1 MKDKSLTKRSYWL
14 ASLGMVI
21 VLALAACQPELPAAT
36 PVPPDPTSPVVEELP
51 ATGEEEVMNGVSLE
65 VANDPTFG
73 EILVDGEGMTLYMF
87 TVDGP
92 NQSNCDEGC
101 LQAWPPLLAD
111 GEVEAGEGV
120 DASLIG
126 TGTMLDGRSIVTY
139 NEMPLYYWVGD
150 SMPGDTSGQGVNGVW
165 FVVSPEGEMVNP
177 DAAPDASSMD
187 EDAVLV
193 NVANHSTLGRFLV
206 DADGM
211 TLYMFTVDE
220 PDKSNCAGECLQAWP
235 PLIAESSAV
244 RAGDGVDE
252 DMLGTAEME
261 DGSLI
266 VTYNRMPL
274 YYWVGD
280 TQPGQTN
287 GQDVNNVWFVVSPEG
302 KPIGPVAQSDSGSDS
317 YYEPD
322 Y

>member
-1 MKDKSLTKRSYWL
+1 MD
-14 ASLGMVI
+14 
-21 VLALAACQPELPAAT
+21 
-36 PVPPDPTSPVVEELP
+36 
-51 ATGEEEVMNGVSLE
+51 GVSLE

-101 LQAWPPLLAD
+101 LQAWPPLLAE